1 MLWFLLWLVLVL
13 AAAIFFAYLGRHLWR
28 KAKALTAELGAAS
41 DRLGEIAAAMN
52 EPGSGPHARSS
63 HLR

>member
-13 AAAIFFAYLGRHLWR
+13 VAAAFLAYLGRHVWR

-41 DRLGEIAAAMN
+41 DRLGEIAAAIS
-52 EPGSGPHARSS
+52 ESSSPPHTRSS
-63 HLR
+63 DLR

>member
-13 AAAIFFAYLGRHLWR
+13 LAAAFLGYLGRHLWR

-41 DRLGEIAAAMN
+41 DRLGEIAAALS
-52 EPGSGPHARSS
+52 EPGSRPHSS
-63 HLR
+63 SSDLR

>member
-13 AAAIFFAYLGRHLWR
+13 GAAAFFAYLGRHLWR

-41 DRLGEIAAAMN
+41 DRLGEIAAAIS
-52 EPGSGPHARSS
+52 EPSSPPHTRASD
-63 HLR
+63 LR

>member
-13 AAAIFFAYLGRHLWR
+13 VAAAFLAYLGRHVWR

-41 DRLGEIAAAMN
+41 DRLGEIAAAIS
-52 EPGSGPHARSS
+52 EPSSPPHTRASD
-63 HLR
+63 LR

>member
-13 AAAIFFAYLGRHLWR
+13 AAAVFFAYLAGHLWR

-41 DRLGEIAAAMN
+41 DRLGEIAAVIG
-52 EPGSGPHARSS
+52 ESSSPPHTRSS
-63 HLR
+63 DRR